1 MCTDCGCSD
10 VKSVE
15 LEGTTIALE
24 SPDRSP
30 RTLDIH
36 QRLLSKNDRFSRQN
50 RDRLQSLGLLTLNI
64 MSSPGS
70 GKTALIERT
79 AEMLAREGKRV
90 GAIVG
95 DLATE
100 NDARRLRAAGAE
112 AVQITTG
119 TACHLE
125 AEAIGRALDRLPLE
139 TLDVLAIENVG
150 NLVCPAAYDLGET
163 LRVVLLSVTEG
174 EDKPLK
180 YPTAFRAAD
189 VVVLTKV
196 DIAEVVG
203 FEREEVLGN
212 IRRMAAQAEVVEVSA
227 RSGVGMD
234 EWMDFLRSQKSH
246 GRESNLFAR
255 SSMGESN

>member
-1 MCTDCGCSD
+1 
-10 VKSVE
+10 
-15 LEGTTIALE
+15 
-24 SPDRSP
+24 
-30 RTLDIH
+30 
-36 QRLLSKNDRFSRQN
+36 
-50 RDRLQSLGLLTLNI
+50 

-70 GKTALIERT
+70 GKTALVEAT
-79 AEMLAREGKRV
+79 AKAWPKEGGKV

-100 NDARRLRAAGAE
+100 NDALRLRSAGTTAL
-112 AVQITTG
+112 QITTG

-125 AEAIGRALDRLPLE
+125 AEAIAHALSH
-139 TLDVLAIENVG
+139 LDLGELDLLAIENVG

-189 VVVLTKV
+189 IVVLTKV
-196 DIAEVVG
+196 DIAEAVG
-203 FEREEVLGN
+203 FQREEALGN
-212 IRRMAAQAEVVEVSA
+212 IRRMAPQAEVLEVSV

-234 EWMDFLRSQKSH
+234 KWMAILQSQKSCSK
-246 GRESNLFAR
+246 ESNLTRR
-255 SSMGESN
+255 STMGNRQ

>member
-30 RTLDIH
+30 RTLDVH
-36 QRLLSKNDRFSRQN
+36 QRLLSKNDRFAQHN
-50 RDRLQSLGLLTLNI
+50 RDRLKSLGLLTLNI

-79 AEMLAREGKRV
+79 AERLAREGKRG

-125 AEAIGRALDRLPLE
+125 AEAIGCAMDRLSLE

-150 NLVCPAAYDLGET
+150 NLVCPAAYDLGEM

-180 YPTAFRAAD
+180 YPTAFEAAD

-196 DIAEVVG
+196 DIAEAVG

-212 IRRMAAQAEVVEVSA
+212 IRRMAGQAEVIEVSA

-234 EWMDFLRSQKSH
+234 EWIAFCEGSSHTVGIRS
-246 GRESNLFAR
+246 
-255 SSMGESN
+255 